1 MKATDEAGIT
11 GEAAPVLCDGGVKPL
26 RIKDFSVDD
35 RPQEKAIRCGVH
47 TLSVSELWAVLLRTG
62 QPGVPIT
69 QLTAALMNAND
80 NRIKLLERRTRDE
93 LMTVKGIGVVKAV
106 QIECVMELVRR
117 YNREEAGEQ
126 CRILSSKDIFK
137 YMCPRIGHL
146 NHEEVW
152 VVFLNNSN
160 VVIGSRSFSI
170 GSATATVF
178 DLKGILREVL
188 LRSAEG
194 VILCHNHP
202 SGTLK
207 PSIQDDRITRQL
219 KEATATLGIRMLDHL
234 IVTQYSYY
242 SYLDEG
248 RL

>member
-1 MKATDEAGIT
+1 MKASEETPAPEEICNALGLDEIR
-11 GEAAPVLCDGGVKPL
+11 PL
-26 RIKDFSVDD
+26 KIKDFSIDD
-35 RPQEKAIRCGVH
+35 RPQEKAIRSGVH

-69 QLTAALMNAND
+69 QLTAALMSAND

-93 LMTVKGIGVVKAV
+93 LMSIKGIGVVKAV

-126 CRILSSKDIFK
+126 CRILSSQDIFR

-207 PSIQDDRITRQL
+207 PSMQDDNITRQL
-219 KEATATLGIRMLDHL
+219 KEATVTLGIRMLDHL
-234 IVTQYSYY
+234 IVTQYGYY